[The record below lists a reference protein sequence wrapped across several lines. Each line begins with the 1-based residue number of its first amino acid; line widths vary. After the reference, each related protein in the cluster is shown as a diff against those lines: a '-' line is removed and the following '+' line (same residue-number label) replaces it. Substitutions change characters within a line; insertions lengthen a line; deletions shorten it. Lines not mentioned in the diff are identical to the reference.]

1 MPELLT
7 AEDVAKILGY
17 NVQTIQRYTRQRKID
32 TVVIGR
38 NRKYTREAID
48 KFIREHTLEAK
59 EK

>member
-32 TVVIGR
+32 TVVI
-38 NRKYTREAID
+38 
-48 KFIREHTLEAK
+48 AK